1 MVFAEI
7 RINNLAS
14 TQQSAYDIQILRHS
28 HTYECIG
35 DRFPSLLSIHVPQ
48 TSCPIFLAAC
58 LLRMPEFP
66 PTTTMF
72 ALEFLSATG
81 YCAEPTEVI
90 TLADLRRLRALASIS
105 LRQSFA
111 YLSELVLHLLAVS
124 SRLLPRWSS

>member
-1 MVFAEI
+1 
-7 RINNLAS
+7 
-14 TQQSAYDIQILRHS
+14 
-28 HTYECIG
+28 
-35 DRFPSLLSIHVPQ
+35 
-48 TSCPIFLAAC
+48 
-58 LLRMPEFP
+58 MPEFP